1 MDPITHGLIGA
12 SLASCFSEKKDI
24 RTAALIGGLS
34 AMLPDLDV
42 FFSAANDP
50 LFNVEMH
57 RQFTHALVFIP
68 IGGLIAAIIFKLIFR
83 KKFTF
88 LQIFIWATLG
98 FATAG
103 ITDAMTSYGTQLGWP
118 FFTDR
123 ISWNIISVF
132 DPFFTL
138 GILLLLISSLIKRR
152 RTIAFLGLIWMVLV
166 WSFGITQ
173 HVKAG
178 ELAQE
183 LIQKRGHHAT
193 KRIVKPALG
202 NQWIWGSRYMA
213 NDSVFADA
221 FRITPFTSRTF
232 EGESAPLFF
241 IPEEKEFVNT
251 VAYNDLQ
258 RFSALSDGYLIQS
271 PSDSNFIGDAR
282 YALVP
287 TSIKPLWGVVLDSS
301 NQEKHLNFETRR
313 DSAKQAGRALFRMLF
328 GVE

>member
-12 SLASCFSEKKDI
+12 SVAVCFSEKEEV
-24 RTAALIGGLS
+24 RYAALIGGLA

-42 FFSAANDP
+42 FISAANDP
-50 LFNVEMH
+50 LFNVEIH
-57 RQFTHALVFIP
+57 RQFTHSLVFIP
-68 IGGLIAAIIFKLIFR
+68 VGALIAATIFKLIFQ

-88 LQIFIWATLG
+88 SQIYIWSILG

-103 ITDAMTSYGTQLGWP
+103 LTDAMTSYGTQLAWP

-123 ISWNIISVF
+123 ISWSIISVF

-138 GILLLLISSLIKRR
+138 GILLLLISSLMNRR
-152 RTIAFLGLIWMVLV
+152 RTMAFLGIVWMVLV

-173 HVKAG
+173 HLKAG
-178 ELAQE
+178 ELASE
-183 LIQKRGHHAT
+183 LIQKRGHFAT
-193 KRIVKPALG
+193 HRIVKPALG

-232 EGESAPLFF
+232 EGESAALYQ
-241 IPEEKEFVNT
+241 ILEERDSVKT
-251 VAYNDLQ
+251 TAYTDLL
-258 RFSALSDGYLIQS
+258 RFSNLSDGYLIQH
-271 PSDSNFIGDAR
+271 PYDANFIGDAR

-301 NQEKHLNFETRR
+301 NLEKHLDFETRR
-313 DSAKQAGRALFRMLF
+313 DSSMKAGKALLELLF
-328 GVE
+328 GTE